1 MRTVTASATFSSS
14 ADLTRASFNLTR
26 PAAIACWARL
36 RVLKKRAAHSH
47 LSRRSQCSDRTG
59 NAGAAQ
65 PAVAA
70 GILGEV
76 LLVVFLGIVELRRR
90 TDLGRDRAE
99 AGLAERLLKLGL
111 RGERRLHLRITIGV
125 DRRAVLRARVVALTH
140 ALRGIVRLPEAL
152 EELVVR
158 DDCRIKDNEHS
169 FGVIGEAA
177 AHLFVARILRLAA
190 RISDRGRVH
199 ARCFP
204 EHA

>member
-76 LLVVFLGIVELRRR
+76 LLVVSFGIEELGPRP
-90 TDLGRDRAE
+90 DLGRIGPEPALPGALRE
-99 AGLAERLLKLGL
+99 LAFG
-111 RGERRLHLRITIGV
+111 GGRRL
-125 DRRAVLRARVVALTH
+125 A
-140 ALRGIVRLPEAL
+140 
-152 EELVVR
+152 
-158 DDCRIKDNEHS
+158 
-169 FGVIGEAA
+169 
-177 AHLFVARILRLAA
+177 
-190 RISDRGRVH
+190 
-199 ARCFP
+199 
-204 EHA
+204 

>member
-1 MRTVTASATFSSS
+1 MRHSKSPMRMASASPPFSSCE
-14 ADLTRASFNLTR
+14 DFTRASFSLTR
-26 PAAIACWARL
+26 PAAIACCARL
-36 RVLKKRAAHSH
+36 RVLKNRAAQSH
-47 LSRRSQCSDRTG
+47 LSRRSQYSSRAG

-99 AGLAERLLKLGL
+99 AGLAERLLELGF

-140 ALRGIVRLPEAL
+140 AL
-152 EELVVR
+152 
-158 DDCRIKDNEHS
+158 
-169 FGVIGEAA
+169 
-177 AHLFVARILRLAA
+177 
-190 RISDRGRVH
+190 
-199 ARCFP
+199 
-204 EHA
+204 